1 MKFTDVFVFLSL
13 LASSWANEQVDFKG
27 SVYDIWEGCDDSYK
41 DRNRLTFF
49 RVNHQKSYMKRLWGG
64 GIHTI
69 RGVARGSGT
78 PVPPLEI
85 ETGTNLLNLNIY
97 SDFLLFLSI
106 DKVTICPFYE
116 ISQILSCTLILF
128 TIFFSRGF
136 I

>member
-1 MKFTDVFVFLSL
+1 MKFPDVFVFLSL

-69 RGVARGSGT
+69 SGVARGSGT
-78 PVPPLEI
+78 PVPP
-85 ETGTNLLNLNIY
+85 
-97 SDFLLFLSI
+97 
-106 DKVTICPFYE
+106 
-116 ISQILSCTLILF
+116 
-128 TIFFSRGF
+128 
-136 I
+136 